1 MPMSEPGV
9 GWAEGCGQAAWKDA
23 PANQPTRT
31 DGSVQVRLTC
41 CATPVV
47 LVIEIACCAAGDPGT
62 VAPISSDV
70 VDRPS
75 AGVQKYIPTEPWE
88 MVAAAKAWDTTD
100 DRSPEVTGVAQPARP
115 VAE

>member
-23 PANQPTRT
+23 PANQTTRT

-75 AGVQKYIPTEPWE
+75 AGVQKYIPTWPWE
-88 MVAAAKAWDTTD
+88 MVAAARA
-100 DRSPEVTGVAQPARP
+100 
-115 VAE
+115 